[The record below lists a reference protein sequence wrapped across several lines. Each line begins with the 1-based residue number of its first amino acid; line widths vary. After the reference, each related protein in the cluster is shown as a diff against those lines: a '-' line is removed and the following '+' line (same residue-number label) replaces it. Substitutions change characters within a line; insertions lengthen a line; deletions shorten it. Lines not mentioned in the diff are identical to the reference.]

1 MPPEL
6 SIDGEVI
13 SDDSDCYVIAEV
25 GHNHQG
31 SLEGCKELFRQ
42 AKDCGAS
49 AVKLQKRNNRELY
62 TSELYN
68 RPYDNRNSYGASYGE
83 HREAL
88 EFGLEEYTELKNY
101 CEEIDITFFATA
113 FDFSSADF
121 LEDLG
126 VPAYKIASGDLK
138 NTPLLE
144 HVAQFGKPMIVST
157 GASVLEDVK
166 RAYDTIMPI
175 NPQLCLMQCTA
186 GYPAEFEELD
196 LGVVTTYKDL
206 FPDVVIGYSGHDN
219 SISMPLVA
227 YCLGARMV
235 EKHFTLNRAMK
246 GTDHAFSLEP
256 TGLRKMVRDLKR
268 ARLAIGA
275 GEKQCYPSEASAGIK
290 MGKKITAARDL
301 EAGHVL
307 TRDDLVLKSPG
318 DGLCP
323 YELPH
328 VIGKVLTS
336 AIPCEAPISWELLE
350 HSDDGED
357 PSIGRPE

>member
-6 SIDGEVI
+6 SIAGEVI

-88 EFGLEEYTELKNY
+88 EFGLEEYTELKTY

-275 GEKQCYPSEASAGIK
+275 GEKQCYPSEAGAGIK

-301 EAGHVL
+301 EAQSGPVQ
-307 TRDDLVLKSPG
+307 S
-318 DGLCP
+318 
-323 YELPH
+323 
-328 VIGKVLTS
+328 
-336 AIPCEAPISWELLE
+336 
-350 HSDDGED
+350 
-357 PSIGRPE
+357 

>member
-6 SIDGEVI
+6 SIAGEVI

-42 AKDCGAS
+42 AKDCGAN

-88 EFGLEEYTELKNY
+88 EFGLEEYTELKAY
-101 CEEIDITFFATA
+101 CEEIDIPFFATA

-121 LEDLG
+121 PEDLG

-196 LGVVTTYKDL
+196 LGVVAAYKDL
-206 FPDVVIGYSGHDN
+206 FPEVVIGYSGHDN

-328 VIGKVLTS
+328 VIGKVLMS
-336 AIPCEAPISWELLE
+336 AIPYETPISWELLE
-350 HSDDGED
+350 HSNDAED
-357 PSIGRPE
+357 V